1 MGWLVNGGGMDS
13 QGKSGK
19 GGNGEFHRA
28 DPAYRRQV
36 QVSLTIT
43 MVLGIVALVALQLW
57 LRKLGANARFGE
69 LGNYQEWLQRLLAG
83 LCVVLGTAAAGFA
96 LWLFRMAQATGAE
109 RRWPPSSMRTSADVR
124 IRYLTSADTL
134 VTQLK
139 ASALALAV
147 LASVLTGWAIWLLLR
162 G

>member
-1 MGWLVNGGGMDS
+1 MDS

-28 DPAYRRQV
+28 DPAYRRQM
-36 QVSLTIT
+36 QVFLILTT
-43 MVLGIVALVALQLW
+43 VVGIAALVALQFW
-57 LRKLGANARFGE
+57 LRKLGANAKFGD
-69 LGNYQEWLQRLLAG
+69 LGNYEAWLSRLLAG
-83 LCVVLGTAAAGFA
+83 LCLVLGTAAAGFA
-96 LWLFRMAQATGAE
+96 VWLFRMAQATRSE

-139 ASALALAV
+139 ASALALAALAMV
-147 LASVLTGWAIWLLLR
+147 LSGWSIWLLMR
-162 G
+162 S